1 MWGDELRNLSWIP
14 VLVTVPRGVTSFL
27 PWPERIHI
35 TALATPSQCVHLRDI
50 WTCSST
56 HRICSVDV
64 KDELVH
70 MLLGWDRPVYGRIAA
85 LQLLNMKETL
95 EKCNDTSNSAH
106 RISLTE
112 AYYQIIPR
120 VFEALTTALGRESTR
135 EGNTYS
141 VILLL
146 SLYLCP
152 L

>member
-1 MWGDELRNLSWIP
+1 
-14 VLVTVPRGVTSFL
+14 
-27 PWPERIHI
+27 
-35 TALATPSQCVHLRDI
+35 
-50 WTCSST
+50 
-56 HRICSVDV
+56 
-64 KDELVH
+64 

-120 VFEALTTALGRESTR
+120 VFEALTTALGRESSR